1 MRFLGCGDIPC
12 QPEEQCQHEQPP
24 NTVGTSKELSFLHSL
39 YDLQN
44 CVKDQHKE
52 ILKQFKG
59 KICFGVLAFGK
70 CSFFFFLESWTDYTP
85 TSL

>member
-1 MRFLGCGDIPC
+1 MHFLGRGDIPC

-24 NTVGTSKELSFLHSL
+24 NSVGTSKELCFLHSL

-52 ILKQFKG
+52 VLKQFKG
-59 KICFGVLAFGK
+59 KICFDCVGFW
-70 CSFFFFLESWTDYTP
+70 EM
-85 TSL
+85 